1 MQRGC
6 TINVAIACI
15 VCRFMELSKLNV
27 SADAIATGSEAPALA
42 EDAPETKQANNLLL
56 FLCYLC
62 VFNTVHHDLV
72 FAIMDKL
79 VNRLTEVCRCCHC
92 DARV

>member
-1 MQRGC
+1 
-6 TINVAIACI
+6 
-15 VCRFMELSKLNV
+15 MELSKLSV
-27 SADAIATGSEAPALA
+27 ASESSGDAAAPTV

-79 VNRLTEVCRCCHC
+79 VQRLSEVCMCV
-92 DARV
+92 RVCVCVCVCVCV